1 MKHWF
6 EGWYFKHQSEQGA
19 VAFIPA
25 RHIDEKGV
33 RSASLQI
40 VTESGARTISYPY
53 DALWADRKNVC
64 IVLGGS
70 AFSPRGIHLSVEAEG
85 VSAYGDIHYG
95 KITPL
100 RYDIMGPF
108 RCVPGMECRHKVFS
122 MTHSVWGDVALNGKK
137 LNLTGGVGY
146 MEGDI
151 GRSFPRKY
159 LWTQCG
165 FRDESPCSL
174 MLSVAQIP
182 FCGRTFTGVIAI
194 VYWRGKEYRLA
205 TYLGAKVFCVGGR
218 KVIVRQGQWVLMA
231 ELLSSKD
238 TELDAPVCGG
248 MTRRIRESLSCHAH
262 YRFCDSERTLFQFTS
277 DRASFE
283 FEYGLD

>member
-1 MKHWF
+1 MKCWF

-25 RHIDEKGV
+25 RHVDENGV

-40 VTESGARTISYPY
+40 VTESGAHTVSYPY

-70 AFSPRGIHLSVEAEG
+70 AFSPRGIHLNVEAEG
-85 VSAYGDIHYG
+85 MSAYGDLHYG
-95 KITPL
+95 NITPL

-108 RCVPGMECRHKVFS
+108 CCVPGMECRHKVYS
-122 MTHSVWGDVALNGKK
+122 MTHSVRGDVAINGKT
-137 LNLTGGVGY
+137 LNFADGVGY
-146 MEGDI
+146 MEGDS

-165 FRDESPCSL
+165 FWDESPGSL

-182 FCGRTFTGVIAI
+182 FCGRTFTGVIAV
-194 VYWRGKEYRLA
+194 VYWRGREYRLA
-205 TYLGAKVFCVGGR
+205 TYLGARVFCAGGR
-218 KVIVRQGQWVLMA
+218 KVVVRQRKQVLMA
-231 ELLSSKD
+231 DLLSGSD
-238 TELDAPVCGG
+238 TELDAPVCGS
-248 MTRRIRESLSCHAH
+248 MKRRIRESLSCRVH
-262 YRFCDSERTLFQFTS
+262 YQFRYGEQTLFDFTS
-277 DRASFE
+277 DQASFE